1 MKDLRTRIKTILKEE
16 FENYTIVYRGIGDRI
31 NATYG
36 KGSDD
41 GMGVFW
47 TDNLTM
53 AKWFAGLIDYSV
65 DTDRYENIKGSKGMI
80 LTKEI
85 KFDVSGTSLDWIL
98 TFSGKEIH
106 VNSLLIYANTLL
118 FTGDMDSII
127 SLLINNKPGFG
138 TFVQPVP
145 PFSIGNTPDTLEIL
159 IEVHVGLSPSN
170 TRDELDRPG
179 SILEYFE
186 PS

>member
-65 DTDRYENIKGSKGMI
+65 DTDRYENIKGSKGKI
-80 LTKEI
+80 LTKKI
-85 KFDVSGTSLDWIL
+85 KFENPYVVDSDDEDNDSFQVYMDEIYDFGGVDKYKEMLFEKNYDGIILRNCSTNYYENGTYDI
-98 TFSGKEIH
+98 F
-106 VNSLLIYANTLL
+106 
-118 FTGDMDSII
+118 
-127 SLLINNKPGFG
+127 
-138 TFVQPVP
+138 
-145 PFSIGNTPDTLEIL
+145 
-159 IEVHVGLSPSN
+159 IEL
-170 TRDELDRPG
+170 
-179 SILEYFE
+179 
-186 PS
+186 

>member
-85 KFDVSGTSLDWIL
+85 KFENPYV
-98 TFSGKEIH
+98 
-106 VNSLLIYANTLL
+106 VNSDDEDYDSFQVYMDEIY
-118 FTGDMDSII
+118 
-127 SLLINNKPGFG
+127 KFG
-138 TFVQPVP
+138 GV
-145 PFSIGNTPDTLEIL
+145 DKYKEML
-159 IEVHVGLSPSN
+159 IEKNYDGIILRNCSTN
-170 TRDELDRPG
+170 YYENGTYDIFIEL
-179 SILEYFE
+179 
-186 PS
+186 

>member
-1 MKDLRTRIKTILKEE
+1 MKDLRIRIKTILKEE
-16 FENYTIVYRGIGDRI
+16 FENSTTVYRGIGDRI

-65 DTDRYENIKGSKGMI
+65 DTDRYENIKGSKGKI

-85 KFDVSGTSLDWIL
+85 KFENPYVVDSDDEDNDSFQVYMDEIYDFGGVDKY
-98 TFSGKEIH
+98 KE
-106 VNSLLIYANTLL
+106 
-118 FTGDMDSII
+118 M
-127 SLLINNKPGFG
+127 
-138 TFVQPVP
+138 
-145 PFSIGNTPDTLEIL
+145 L
-159 IEVHVGLSPSN
+159 IEKNYDGIILRNCSTN
-170 TRDELDRPG
+170 YYENGTYDIFIEL
-179 SILEYFE
+179 
-186 PS
+186 

>member
-1 MKDLRTRIKTILKEE
+1 MKDLRIRIKTILKEE

-65 DTDRYENIKGSKGMI
+65 DTDRYENIKGSKGKI

-85 KFDVSGTSLDWIL
+85 KFENPYVVDSDDEDNDSFQVYMDEIYDFGGVDKY
-98 TFSGKEIH
+98 KE
-106 VNSLLIYANTLL
+106 
-118 FTGDMDSII
+118 M
-127 SLLINNKPGFG
+127 
-138 TFVQPVP
+138 
-145 PFSIGNTPDTLEIL
+145 L
-159 IEVHVGLSPSN
+159 IEKNYDGIILRNCSTN
-170 TRDELDRPG
+170 YYENGTYDIFIEL
-179 SILEYFE
+179 
-186 PS
+186 

>member
-1 MKDLRTRIKTILKEE
+1 MKDLRIHIKTILKEE

-65 DTDRYENIKGSKGMI
+65 DTDRYENIKGSKGKI

-85 KFDVSGTSLDWIL
+85 KFENPYVVDSDDEDNDSFQVYMDEIYDADGVDKY
-98 TFSGKEIH
+98 KE
-106 VNSLLIYANTLL
+106 
-118 FTGDMDSII
+118 M
-127 SLLINNKPGFG
+127 
-138 TFVQPVP
+138 
-145 PFSIGNTPDTLEIL
+145 L
-159 IEVHVGLSPSN
+159 IEKNYDGIILRNCSTN
-170 TRDELDRPG
+170 YYENGTYDIFIEL
-179 SILEYFE
+179 
-186 PS
+186 

>member
-1 MKDLRTRIKTILKEE
+1 MKDLRIRIKTILKEE

-36 KGSDD
+36 KVSDD

-65 DTDRYENIKGSKGMI
+65 DTDRYENIKGSKGKI

-85 KFDVSGTSLDWIL
+85 KFENPYVVDSDDEDYDSFQVYMDEIYDADGVDKY
-98 TFSGKEIH
+98 KE
-106 VNSLLIYANTLL
+106 
-118 FTGDMDSII
+118 M
-127 SLLINNKPGFG
+127 
-138 TFVQPVP
+138 
-145 PFSIGNTPDTLEIL
+145 L
-159 IEVHVGLSPSN
+159 IEKNYDGIILRNCSTN
-170 TRDELDRPG
+170 YYENGTYDIFIEL
-179 SILEYFE
+179 
-186 PS
+186 

>member
-1 MKDLRTRIKTILKEE
+1 MKDLRIRIKTILKEE

-65 DTDRYENIKGSKGMI
+65 DTDRYENIKGSKGKI

-85 KFDVSGTSLDWIL
+85 KFENPYVVDSDDEDYDSFQVYMDEIYDADGVDKY
-98 TFSGKEIH
+98 KE
-106 VNSLLIYANTLL
+106 
-118 FTGDMDSII
+118 M
-127 SLLINNKPGFG
+127 
-138 TFVQPVP
+138 
-145 PFSIGNTPDTLEIL
+145 L
-159 IEVHVGLSPSN
+159 IEKNYDGIILRNCSTN
-170 TRDELDRPG
+170 YYENGTYDIFIEL
-179 SILEYFE
+179 
-186 PS
+186 

>member
-1 MKDLRTRIKTILKEE
+1 MMKDLRIRIKTILKEE

-65 DTDRYENIKGSKGMI
+65 DTDRYENIKGSKGKI

-85 KFDVSGTSLDWIL
+85 KFENPYVVDSDDEDNDSFQVYMDEIYDFGGVDKY
-98 TFSGKEIH
+98 KE
-106 VNSLLIYANTLL
+106 
-118 FTGDMDSII
+118 M
-127 SLLINNKPGFG
+127 
-138 TFVQPVP
+138 
-145 PFSIGNTPDTLEIL
+145 L
-159 IEVHVGLSPSN
+159 IEKNYDGIILRNCSTN
-170 TRDELDRPG
+170 YYENGTYDIFIEL
-179 SILEYFE
+179 
-186 PS
+186 